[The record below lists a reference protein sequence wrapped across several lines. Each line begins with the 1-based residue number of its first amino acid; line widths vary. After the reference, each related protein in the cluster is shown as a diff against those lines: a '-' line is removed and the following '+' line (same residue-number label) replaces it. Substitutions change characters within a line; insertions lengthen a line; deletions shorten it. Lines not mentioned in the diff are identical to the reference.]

1 MSKQKQKQQ
10 PKKVK
15 TLFSSSFFFYL
26 NHLNIKLIAI
36 NLPFHLTSHHHSII
50 CAYILTINERLLRF
64 YKEINN

>member
-36 NLPFHLTSHHHSII
+36 NLPFPL
-50 CAYILTINERLLRF
+50 N
-64 YKEINN
+64 